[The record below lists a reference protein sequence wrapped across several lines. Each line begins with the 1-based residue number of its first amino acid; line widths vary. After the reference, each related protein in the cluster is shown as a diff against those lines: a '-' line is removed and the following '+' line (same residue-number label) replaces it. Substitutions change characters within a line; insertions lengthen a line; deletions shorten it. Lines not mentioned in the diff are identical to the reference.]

1 MLPENNIWL
10 TADVDLTGKMGIA
23 RFLQRSKEGIGLK
36 SVKEFK
42 RKGFPISA
50 KYSQVINIMYLHD

>member
-1 MLPENNIWL
+1 
-10 TADVDLTGKMGIA
+10 MGIA